1 MRPLA
6 IAALVIGAAAV
17 GAAAYV
23 AFEQR
28 ARPPASA
35 PAASAPA
42 APAPAESGPAESG
55 ATGSQPPVLAE
66 RVPEFKLADRDGTM
80 RSLADWQGKSL
91 IVNFWATW
99 CAPCRREIP
108 LLGELQQQYGP
119 AGFQVIGI
127 AADYRD
133 KVIAYAD
140 EEGITYPL
148 LIGEQE
154 ALDAAAAFGVE
165 IVGFPF
171 TVFSDDQ
178 GRVIVAH
185 VGELTR
191 PQAEVILGAI
201 GRVNSGAVSPDQART
216 EIAAALDGLKGQHG
230 AEG

>member
-28 ARPPASA
+28 TRPPVTASV
-35 PAASAPA
+35 
-42 APAPAESGPAESG
+42 PAESQPAGSG
-55 ATGSQPPVLAE
+55 STGSQPAVLAE
-66 RVPEFKLADRDGTM
+66 RVPDFKLADRDGKL

-108 LLGELQQQYGP
+108 LLGKLQQQYGP
-119 AGFQVIGI
+119 AGFQVIGV

-140 EEGITYPL
+140 EAGIAYPL

-178 GRVIVAH
+178 GRVIACH

-191 PQAEVILGAI
+191 PQAEVILSAVE
-201 GRVNSGAVSPDQART
+201 RVNSGAVSPDQARA
-216 EIAAALDGLKGQHG
+216 EITAGIDGLKSQDGVQG
-230 AEG
+230 

>member
-1 MRPLA
+1 MNRLA
-6 IAALVIGAAAV
+6 IAALVIGTAAA

-23 AFEQR
+23 AFQQR
-28 ARPPASA
+28 APR
-35 PAASAPA
+35 PAATTSVPTQ
-42 APAPAESGPAESG
+42 SGPAESG
-55 ATGSQPPVLAE
+55 SSGSPPVVLAE
-66 RVPEFKLADRDGTM
+66 RVPAVRLADRDGTT

-108 LLGELQQQYGP
+108 LLGQLQQQYGP

-140 EEGITYPL
+140 KAGIKYPL

-171 TVFSDDQ
+171 TVFSDSQ
-178 GRVIVAH
+178 GRVIVCH

-191 PQAEVILGAI
+191 PQAEIILGAI
-201 GRVNSGAVSPDQART
+201 ERINGGEVSPDQARS
-216 EIAAALDGLKGQHG
+216 EITAGIDGLKAQG
-230 AEG
+230 ASEG